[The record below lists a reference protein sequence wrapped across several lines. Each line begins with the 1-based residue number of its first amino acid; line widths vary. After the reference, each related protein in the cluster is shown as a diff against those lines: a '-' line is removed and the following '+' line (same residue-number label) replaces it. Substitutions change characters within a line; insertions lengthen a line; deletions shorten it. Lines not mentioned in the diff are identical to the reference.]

1 MFQSYINIEKY
12 LYIKYKFNYVKE
24 KKTCREYM

>member
-12 LYIKYKFNYVKE
+12 LYIYNKYDYVKE